1 MVRISILK
9 RFRDDDS
16 FLRPPN
22 PKKNLFPSTQNPPR
36 NHSPKSDPNVNGFRF
51 SSFSPSAGLSIINP
65 LSFPS
70 ILLSNTNFTQVS
82 VFPFCQS
89 SSLSLSSHNL
99 AFTRFGKPSPTYNR
113 QPSRGGGGGL
123 HKLKADNGYVTGGI
137 GGKPNVAQKPFVE
150 MPVKQNSVKKN
161 NNNQVDDGNTRK
173 EGGGQNDMKVNRE
186 GIGNVSQRIV
196 VGKKIGSDDLI
207 DGWPKWLVDNIP
219 REVLANLASKTA
231 DSYDKLAK
239 IGHGTY
245 SNVYKARDR
254 DTGKIVALKK
264 VRFDTSEPESVKFMA
279 REIIILQK
287 LDHPNIIKLEGLAT
301 SRMQYSLYLVFEYM
315 LSDLT
320 RVISRP
326 EGRLTE
332 PQVKCYMQQLLCGL
346 EHCHERGILHRDIKG
361 SNLLI
366 DKNGKLKIADF
377 GLANYYNPKQKKPLT
392 SRVVTLWYRA
402 PELLLG
408 TTDYGVGIDLWSTGC
423 LLAEMFVG
431 RPIMP
436 GRTEVEQLHRIFKL
450 CGSPHEDYWK
460 KIKPPTTFRPPQ
472 NYVPSFQEAFTNFP
486 SSSFGL
492 LTTLLALD
500 PESRGT
506 STSAL
511 QDNFFSSS
519 PLACDLSGLP
529 VVNKDEDVPMQFHD
543 GKKNRTLKTKQRTRI
558 AQKGHA
564 RNVSISELSTE
575 YSESSKEQEKHVDKN
590 SVTQEQETGQSTS
603 SNTSSKRTNLT
614 MEPSPPFTL
623 AFDSNP
629 PNNNRAARTEAHP
642 NALKNIKNFPL
653 LLASITQ
660 TVNNMEENRNGLNRR
675 SMSNVDFRHL
685 DIEKI
690 SKLFNLDDH

>member
-1 MVRISILK
+1 MGCV
-9 RFRDDDS
+9 
-16 FLRPPN
+16 
-22 PKKNLFPSTQNPPR
+22 Q
-36 NHSPKSDPNVNGFRF
+36 
-51 SSFSPSAGLSIINP
+51 
-65 LSFPS
+65 
-70 ILLSNTNFTQVS
+70 
-82 VFPFCQS
+82 
-89 SSLSLSSHNL
+89 
-99 AFTRFGKPSPTYNR
+99 GKPSPTYNR
-113 QPSRGGGGGL
+113 QQSRGGGGGL

-137 GGKPNVAQKPFVE
+137 GGKPNAAQKPFVE

-161 NNNQVDDGNTRK
+161 NNQVDDGNTRK
-173 EGGGQNDMKVNRE
+173 EGGVQNDMMINRE

-332 PQVKCYMQQLLCGL
+332 PQVKCYMQQLLSGL

-361 SNLLI
+361 SNL
-366 DKNGKLKIADF
+366 
-377 GLANYYNPKQKKPLT
+377 
-392 SRVVTLWYRA
+392 A

-472 NYVPSFQEAFTNFP
+472 NYVPSFQEAFTKFP

-519 PLACDLSGLP
+519 PLACDLLGLP
-529 VVNKDEDVPMQFHD
+529 VVNKDEDVPIQFHD
-543 GKKNRTLKTKQRTRI
+543 AKKNRTLKIKQRTRI
-558 AQKGHA
+558 ARKGHA

-575 YSESSKEQEKHVDKN
+575 YSESSKEQEKHIDKN
-590 SVTQEQETGQSTS
+590 SVSQEQETGQSTS
-603 SNTSSKRTNLT
+603 SNTSSKITNLT
-614 MEPSPPFTL
+614 MGPSPPFTL

-629 PNNNRAARTEAHP
+629 PNNRAARTEAHP